1 MKQSIRKLLCA
12 LLVIGMLMS
21 SSMMAF
27 GATTGD
33 VNSDGI
39 VNSTDALA
47 ILKYTV
53 GKTPSKFDKG
63 VADMNGDG
71 NVNSTDALAVL
82 KITVGIGNSSELSK
96 ADIVKLYNDGL
107 SKVSEQLTC
116 TLTISTDISGSVNDF
131 LMNGEKNP
139 MLESL
144 LENSL
149 NSDYEDEKY
158 RFFNGKT
165 TDGQKANDILS
176 SISLTTSRVKSA
188 SAVKQGDGYKLT
200 VQLVEETQ
208 DLDELLPSMIEFDY
222 CEVTYPERTI
232 IAITDSKGRI
242 TRIDYYAD
250 GNMKASGQV
259 NDSSTYLDV
268 SMTEKSTYT
277 FSY

>member
-1 MKQSIRKLLCA
+1 MKRTIRKLLCT
-12 LLVIGMLMS
+12 LLVIGILMS

-27 GATTGD
+27 AATTGD
-33 VNSDGI
+33 VNSDGK
-39 VNSTDALA
+39 VNSTDALS
-47 ILKYTV
+47 ILQYTV
-53 GKTPSKFDKG
+53 GKSPSKFNAS
-63 VADMNGDG
+63 VADVNTDG
-71 NVNSTDALAVL
+71 NINSTDALAVL

-165 TDGQKANDILS
+165 TDGQKAKDILS

-188 SAVKQGDGYKLT
+188 SAVKQGDGYRLT

-232 IAITDSKGRI
+232 IAITDSNGRI

>member
-1 MKQSIRKLLCA
+1 MKKIFSA
-12 LLVIGMLMS
+12 LLILTILVTS
-21 SSMMAF
+21 TVMAF
-27 GATTGD
+27 GATAGD
-33 VNSDGI
+33 VNSDGK
-39 VNSTDALA
+39 VNSTDALG
-47 ILKYTV
+47 ILKYSV
-53 GKTPSKFDKG
+53 GILALGFNES
-63 VADMNGDG
+63 VADVNSDG
-71 NVNSTDALAVL
+71 RINSTDALAVL
-82 KITVGIGNSSELSK
+82 KITVGLGNSSELSK

-116 TLTISTDISGSVNDF
+116 ILTISTDISGSVNKF

-139 MLESL
+139 MFESL

-165 TDGQKANDILS
+165 TDGQKAKDILS
-176 SISLTTSRVKSA
+176 SISLTASRVKSA

-200 VQLVEETQ
+200 IQLVEETQ
-208 DLDELLPSMIEFDY
+208 DLDELLPAMIEFDY
-222 CEVTYPERTI
+222 CEVTYPGTTI
-232 IAITDSKGRI
+232 TAITDAKGRI

-268 SMTEKSTYT
+268 SMTEKSAYT

>member
-1 MKQSIRKLLCA
+1 MKKVFSA
-12 LLVIGMLMS
+12 LLIIAIVFTSTI
-21 SSMMAF
+21 MAF
-27 GATTGD
+27 AATAGD
-33 VNSDGI
+33 VNSDGT
-39 VNSTDALA
+39 VNSTDALC
-47 ILKYTV
+47 ILMHSV

-71 NVNSTDALAVL
+71 NINSTDALAVL
-82 KITVGIGNSSELSK
+82 KITVGLGNSSELSK

-107 SKVSEQLTC
+107 SKVSEQSTC
-116 TLTISTDISGSVNDF
+116 TLTISTDITGSVNDF

-139 MLESL
+139 MFESL

-165 TDGQKANDILS
+165 TDGQKAKDILS

-200 VQLVEETQ
+200 IQLVEETQ
-208 DLDELLPSMIEFDY
+208 DLDELLPAMIEFDY

-232 IAITDSKGRI
+232 IAITDSNGRI

-250 GNMKASGQV
+250 GNMKASGQI

-268 SMTEKSTYT
+268 SMIEKSTYA

>member
-1 MKQSIRKLLCA
+1 MKRTIRKLLCT
-12 LLVIGMLMS
+12 LLVIGILMS

-27 GATTGD
+27 ATAIGD
-33 VNSDGI
+33 VNSDGK
-39 VNSTDALA
+39 VNSTDALG
-47 ILKYTV
+47 ILKYSV
-53 GKTPSKFDKG
+53 GILALGFNES
-63 VADMNGDG
+63 VADVNSDG
-71 NVNSTDALAVL
+71 RINSTDALAVL
-82 KITVGIGNSSELSK
+82 KITVGLGNSSELSK

-116 TLTISTDISGSVNDF
+116 TLTISIDISGSVNKF

-139 MLESL
+139 MFESL

-165 TDGQKANDILS
+165 IDGQKAKDILS
-176 SISLTTSRVKSA
+176 SISLTASRVKSA

-200 VQLVEETQ
+200 IQLVEETQ
-208 DLDELLPSMIEFDY
+208 DLDELLPAMIEFDY

-268 SMTEKSTYT
+268 SMTEKSAYT

>member
-1 MKQSIRKLLCA
+1 MKRTIRKLLCT
-12 LLVIGMLMS
+12 LLVIGILMS

-27 GATTGD
+27 AATTGD
-33 VNSDGI
+33 VNSDGK
-39 VNSTDALA
+39 VNSTDALS
-47 ILKYTV
+47 ILQYTV
-53 GKTPSKFDKG
+53 GKSPSKFNAS
-63 VADMNGDG
+63 VADVNTDG
-71 NVNSTDALAVL
+71 SINSTDALAVL

-165 TDGQKANDILS
+165 TDGQKAKDILS

-188 SAVKQGDGYKLT
+188 SAVKQGDGYRLT

-232 IAITDSKGRI
+232 IAITDSNGRI